1 MLVTV
6 KIDGK
11 EVKVE
16 KGSLLIEAA
25 KRAGVDVPH
34 FCYHPKLDPDANC
47 RMCLVEI
54 EKIPKLQTACST
66 PVTDGMVVFSSKENV
81 TKARNGVMEFIL
93 SNHPLDCPICDQGGD
108 CQLQDTAHDY
118 SARGR
123 FGEEKRQFE
132 KEYFGPFIDKEMN
145 RCVTCLRC
153 VRYCDE
159 VLDVKALGPF
169 DRGTFTQIGAFGHNE
184 LNCEF
189 CGGCI
194 QICPVGALTN
204 RLPMYEYRPWEL
216 KETITICNYCGDGCE
231 LSLATRGGE
240 VMRVTSTWGEGRNE
254 GDLCAKGYF
263 GYPVIHQKERLSV
276 PSVRSEG
283 GREEIIWEEAIPEV
297 AGRLGR
303 IKADYGGEAIA
314 GMISARCTN
323 EDLYLFQKLMRQVLQ
338 TNHVDSSARYGHMN
352 AVLGFKKV
360 MGLSRSTVTYEEIVG
375 AQALLLFGAD
385 ITETNSITGIKVKE
399 AVKKHHARLIS
410 VDPFQTNISRLA
422 SHPLHLKLG
431 ADRWL
436 IRGMIKAILE
446 ESFHDRGLEK
456 EGARYLAQ
464 WRRLSGSLSDEE
476 LEERTGVSPRDWKE
490 AARLY
495 ATSERAIII
504 FGQGITRE
512 KNGYAAT
519 MDLLDLALI
528 SGKLTAPGCGLLH
541 LCEENN
547 EQGALDMGVAPEFL
561 PGGMWASEQLTRERM
576 GKLWNCELPVF
587 KGATF
592 PEMLEKIDRGEI
604 KALYLVGEDPVGTLP
619 ESYRVKEILGK
630 LDLLICQDIFLT
642 ETGAMSHILLP
653 AAGYAEKEGTFTN
666 HEGYVQ
672 KVRKALE
679 PFIDRKPDWEI
690 FALIAQSFEAPFE
703 YESSRE
709 IKREIMRAISGYYG
723 ERHSQASLQETVGRG
738 VASYVTGG
746 YEQGFSDRVVLPGY
760 LEGNG
765 FQLVMGQ
772 VLFHSGKLTKRS
784 SALMQMASDPSL
796 LIHPD
801 DANRLGLQE
810 GDKVRLSSPGGEV
823 KVGVKLSE
831 KYPPGVV
838 FYPEHLAEKPI
849 RNLVQYNV
857 DSVTGVPYYHTG
869 PIHIEKE
876 GGL

>member
-1 MLVTV
+1 
-6 KIDGK
+6 
-11 EVKVE
+11 
-16 KGSLLIEAA
+16 
-25 KRAGVDVPH
+25 
-34 FCYHPKLDPDANC
+34 
-47 RMCLVEI
+47 
-54 EKIPKLQTACST
+54 
-66 PVTDGMVVFSSKENV
+66 
-81 TKARNGVMEFIL
+81 
-93 SNHPLDCPICDQGGD
+93 
-108 CQLQDTAHDY
+108 
-118 SARGR
+118 
-123 FGEEKRQFE
+123 
-132 KEYFGPFIDKEMN
+132 
-145 RCVTCLRC
+145 
-153 VRYCDE
+153 
-159 VLDVKALGPF
+159 
-169 DRGTFTQIGAFGHNE
+169 
-184 LNCEF
+184 
-189 CGGCI
+189 
-194 QICPVGALTN
+194 
-204 RLPMYEYRPWEL
+204 
-216 KETITICNYCGDGCE
+216 
-231 LSLATRGGE
+231 
-240 VMRVTSTWGEGRNE
+240 
-254 GDLCAKGYF
+254 
-263 GYPVIHQKERLSV
+263 
-276 PSVRSEG
+276 
-283 GREEIIWEEAIPEV
+283 
-297 AGRLGR
+297 
-303 IKADYGGEAIA
+303 
-314 GMISARCTN
+314 
-323 EDLYLFQKLMRQVLQ
+323 
-338 TNHVDSSARYGHMN
+338 
-352 AVLGFKKV
+352 
-360 MGLSRSTVTYEEIVG
+360 
-375 AQALLLFGAD
+375 
-385 ITETNSITGIKVKE
+385 
-399 AVKKHHARLIS
+399 
-410 VDPFQTNISRLA
+410 
-422 SHPLHLKLG
+422 
-431 ADRWL
+431 
-436 IRGMIKAILE
+436 
-446 ESFHDRGLEK
+446 
-456 EGARYLAQ
+456 
-464 WRRLSGSLSDEE
+464 
-476 LEERTGVSPRDWKE
+476 
-490 AARLY
+490 
-495 ATSERAIII
+495 
-504 FGQGITRE
+504 
-512 KNGYAAT
+512 
-519 MDLLDLALI
+519 
-528 SGKLTAPGCGLLH
+528 
-541 LCEENN
+541 
-547 EQGALDMGVAPEFL
+547 MGVAPEFL